1 MFLGLK
7 ITDET
12 LEDRLAFDEIFVEYF
27 NAFLALPVSTQV
39 MLYLIYH
46 ATYFYSQGSLI
57 IQQISL
63 DIPTFL
69 FWAALILASTI
80 KFIFYWEYSC
90 LTEPDSPLRSID
102 EYRKTV

>member
-27 NAFLALPVSTQV
+27 NAFLALPVSMQV

-69 FWAALILASTI
+69 FWAV
-80 KFIFYWEYSC
+80 F
-90 LTEPDSPLRSID
+90 
-102 EYRKTV
+102 

>member
-27 NAFLALPVSTQV
+27 NAFLALPVSMQV

-46 ATYFYSQGSLI
+46 ATYFYSQGSLK

-69 FWAALILASTI
+69 FWAV
-80 KFIFYWEYSC
+80 F
-90 LTEPDSPLRSID
+90 
-102 EYRKTV
+102 

>member
-1 MFLGLK
+1 MFPGLK

-39 MLYLIYH
+39 MLYLIYY

-69 FWAALILASTI
+69 FWAVLI
-80 KFIFYWEYSC
+80 
-90 LTEPDSPLRSID
+90 
-102 EYRKTV
+102 

>member
-63 DIPTFL
+63 HNRYTYISFL
-69 FWAALILASTI
+69 G
-80 KFIFYWEYSC
+80 C
-90 LTEPDSPLRSID
+90 LNL
-102 EYRKTV
+102 V

>member
-39 MLYLIYH
+39 MLYLIVHFTVVCLVAKPLNRSEAKGDLVMIQTLLLLKCKLICYH
-46 ATYFYSQGSLI
+46 AN
-57 IQQISL
+57 
-63 DIPTFL
+63 
-69 FWAALILASTI
+69 
-80 KFIFYWEYSC
+80 
-90 LTEPDSPLRSID
+90 
-102 EYRKTV
+102 

>member
-1 MFLGLK
+1 MCLGLK

-27 NAFLALPVSTQV
+27 NAFLALPVSMQV

-69 FWAALILASTI
+69 FWAV
-80 KFIFYWEYSC
+80 F
-90 LTEPDSPLRSID
+90 
-102 EYRKTV
+102 

>member
-27 NAFLALPVSTQV
+27 NAFLALPVSMQV

-57 IQQISL
+57 FPTNILRYTYIS
-63 DIPTFL
+63 FL
-69 FWAALILASTI
+69 GSLL
-80 KFIFYWEYSC
+80 
-90 LTEPDSPLRSID
+90 
-102 EYRKTV
+102 V

>member
-46 ATYFYSQGSLI
+46 ATYFHSQGSLI

-69 FWAALILASTI
+69 FWAVFWFS
-80 KFIFYWEYSC
+80 FNN
-90 LTEPDSPLRSID
+90 
-102 EYRKTV
+102 

>member
-27 NAFLALPVSTQV
+27 NAFLALPVSMQV

-69 FWAALILASTI
+69 FWAVLI
-80 KFIFYWEYSC
+80 
-90 LTEPDSPLRSID
+90 
-102 EYRKTV
+102 

>member
-7 ITDET
+7 ITDEI

-27 NAFLALPVSTQV
+27 NAFLALPVSTRV

-63 DIPTFL
+63 DIPLFL
-69 FWAALILASTI
+69 FWAVFWFS
-80 KFIFYWEYSC
+80 FNN
-90 LTEPDSPLRSID
+90 
-102 EYRKTV
+102 

>member
-39 MLYLIYH
+39 MLLIFNLSCHILLFTRKFNNPTNILRY
-46 ATYFYSQGSLI
+46 TYISFLGSL
-57 IQQISL
+57 L
-63 DIPTFL
+63 
-69 FWAALILASTI
+69 
-80 KFIFYWEYSC
+80 
-90 LTEPDSPLRSID
+90 
-102 EYRKTV
+102 V

>member
-27 NAFLALPVSTQV
+27 NAFLALPVSMQV

-63 DIPTFL
+63 DISTFL
-69 FWAALILASTI
+69 FWAV
-80 KFIFYWEYSC
+80 F
-90 LTEPDSPLRSID
+90 
-102 EYRKTV
+102 

>member
-39 MLYLIYH
+39 MLYLIYP

-69 FWAALILASTI
+69 FWAV
-80 KFIFYWEYSC
+80 F
-90 LTEPDSPLRSID
+90 
-102 EYRKTV
+102 

>member
-27 NAFLALPVSTQV
+27 NAFLALPVSVQV

-69 FWAALILASTI
+69 FWAV
-80 KFIFYWEYSC
+80 F
-90 LTEPDSPLRSID
+90 
-102 EYRKTV
+102 

>member
-69 FWAALILASTI
+69 FWTVLI
-80 KFIFYWEYSC
+80 
-90 LTEPDSPLRSID
+90 
-102 EYRKTV
+102 

>member
-39 MLYLIYH
+39 MLYLIYY

-69 FWAALILASTI
+69 FWAVLI
-80 KFIFYWEYSC
+80 
-90 LTEPDSPLRSID
+90 
-102 EYRKTV
+102 

>member
-39 MLYLIYH
+39 MLLMFNLSCHILLFTRKLNNPTNILRY
-46 ATYFYSQGSLI
+46 TYISFLGSL
-57 IQQISL
+57 L
-63 DIPTFL
+63 
-69 FWAALILASTI
+69 
-80 KFIFYWEYSC
+80 
-90 LTEPDSPLRSID
+90 
-102 EYRKTV
+102 V